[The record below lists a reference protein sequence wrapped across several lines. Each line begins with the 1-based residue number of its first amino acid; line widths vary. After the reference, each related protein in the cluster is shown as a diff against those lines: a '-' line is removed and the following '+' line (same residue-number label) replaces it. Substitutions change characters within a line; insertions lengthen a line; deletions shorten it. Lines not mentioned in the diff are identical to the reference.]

1 MSSASDSLGTNEMS
15 DWGFVTNHALAL
27 LCIQRDPDARMREIA
42 ECLGVT
48 ERAAHRIVSDLCA
61 AGYVTKERVGGRNRY
76 SVSLDRDLRHPLV
89 EQHSARELVDAL
101 AA

>member
-1 MSSASDSLGTNEMS
+1 MSS
-15 DWGFVTNHALAL
+15 WGFLTNHALAL
-27 LCIQRDPDARMREIA
+27 VCIEREPGARMREIA

-48 ERAAHRIVSDLCA
+48 ERAAHRIVSDLCE
-61 AGYVTKERVGGRNRY
+61 AGYVTKERVGSRNRY